1 METRCEYLRSL
12 VEGCPGRMVDD
23 KKFLQG
29 AQPARLGDRVV
40 VGGPA
45 QDVPG
50 DGVWDVGVLQAPHVA
65 GQHSIPPALRVGE
78 IPVVTSPA
86 NLEVVRSETDVGL
99 DTIVVLAGDGC

>member
-1 METRCEYLRSL
+1 METRCKYLRSL

-65 GQHSIPPALRVGE
+65 G
-78 IPVVTSPA
+78 
-86 NLEVVRSETDVGL
+86 
-99 DTIVVLAGDGC
+99 

>member
-1 METRCEYLRSL
+1 
-12 VEGCPGRMVDD
+12 MVDN

-40 VGGPA
+40 VRGPA

-65 GQHSIPPALRVGE
+65 G
-78 IPVVTSPA
+78 
-86 NLEVVRSETDVGL
+86 
-99 DTIVVLAGDGC
+99 